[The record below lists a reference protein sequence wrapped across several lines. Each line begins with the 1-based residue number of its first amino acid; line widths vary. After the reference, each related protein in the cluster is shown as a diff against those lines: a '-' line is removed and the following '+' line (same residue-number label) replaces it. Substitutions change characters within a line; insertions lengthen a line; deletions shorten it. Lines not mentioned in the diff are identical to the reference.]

1 MSIARPLFALIAC
14 WALSGCVLGYGPCL
28 FLQPVKHD
36 FVGVVHFHDYPEADG
51 IDNVPIVTLDTT
63 AYTYAKDPKQI
74 FYRMKKYVDQAADYK
89 LTRINRPSDVDPA
102 DITIKQIHLATPFQ
116 SSPEQQMQ
124 LFRAIQYGR
133 TRGVSV
139 VVTRIK

>member
-1 MSIARPLFALIAC
+1 MSIARPLFALIAS

-63 AYTYAKDPKQI
+63 AYVYAPAQSHRCLPANDLQLVGLAEFPRDI
-74 FYRMKKYVDQAADYK
+74 GENSHVAVTGS
-89 LTRINRPSDVDPA
+89 LTEQTSSR
-102 DITIKQIHLATPFQ
+102 QHTPFLLNVT
-116 SSPEQQMQ
+116 SILPFNARE
-124 LFRAIQYGR
+124 
-133 TRGVSV
+133 RGQPQ
-139 VVTRIK
+139 